1 MWHDDKRQK
10 ARDMKINGNEVRPGM
25 VIEYE
30 GKLCLALKNQT
41 TKPGKGGAYNQ
52 VELRDVK
59 TGTKH
64 NARFSSS
71 ENVERAEIFTK
82 PFDYLY
88 DDGTFLNLMNNETY
102 DQIQVD
108 KELVGDML
116 PFLQE
121 GMTVSVGLHDDE
133 PISIKLP
140 DQVVL
145 QVADTEAVV
154 KGQTASSS
162 YKPATMENGVRV
174 LVPPYISVGEKIVVR
189 TEDASF
195 VERYKA

>member
-1 MWHDDKRQK
+1 
-10 ARDMKINGNEVRPGM
+10 MKINGNEVRPGM

-52 VELRDVK
+52 VELRDVR

-64 NARFSSS
+64 NVRFSSS
-71 ENVERAEIFTK
+71 ENVERAEIYTRDFN
-82 PFDYLY
+82 YLY
-88 DDGTFLNLMNNETY
+88 DDGNFLNLMNNETFE
-102 DQIQVD
+102 QIQMD
-108 KELVGDML
+108 KEMVGDML

-121 GMTVSVGLHDDE
+121 GMTVAVGLHEDS
-133 PISIKLP
+133 PISVKLP
-140 DQVVL
+140 DNVVL
-145 QVADTEAVV
+145 EVQETEAVV

-174 LVPPYISVGEKIVVR
+174 MVPPYISAGERILVR
-189 TEDASF
+189 TEDATF
-195 VERYKA
+195 MERAKD